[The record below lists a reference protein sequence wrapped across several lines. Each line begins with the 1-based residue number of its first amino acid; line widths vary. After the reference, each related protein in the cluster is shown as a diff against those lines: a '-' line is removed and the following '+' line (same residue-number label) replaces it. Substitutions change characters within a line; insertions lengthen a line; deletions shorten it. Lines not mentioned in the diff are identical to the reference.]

1 MEGLPINATDTLRE
15 FQRWLSRS
23 GYKYPMVGCKVNAS
37 DIQAAVKFAI
47 SATGCVIERKHLA
60 SLVELARI
68 GAANVLHTKSAPSV
82 TPTNPQIHAGMAGM
96 KARKIGAANANE
108 KQRRPLF
115 RGLRF
120 AILLYQYNQLS
131 SVLSR
136 RWAISSHSSM
146 RMISMLP

>member
-1 MEGLPINATDTLRE
+1 MEGLPINAPNVLRE

-68 GAANVLHTKSAPSV
+68 GAANVLHTKSAPCITAAKKILRRMPECRDTESSQT
-82 TPTNPQIHAGMAGM
+82 TPQG
-96 KARKIGAANANE
+96 
-108 KQRRPLF
+108 
-115 RGLRF
+115 
-120 AILLYQYNQLS
+120 
-131 SVLSR
+131 
-136 RWAISSHSSM
+136 
-146 RMISMLP
+146 